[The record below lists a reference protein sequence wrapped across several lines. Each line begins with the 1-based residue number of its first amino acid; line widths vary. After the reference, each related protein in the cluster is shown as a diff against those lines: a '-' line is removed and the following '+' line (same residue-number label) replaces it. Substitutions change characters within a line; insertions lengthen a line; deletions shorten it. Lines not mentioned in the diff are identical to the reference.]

1 MVHRLF
7 QVNPSEIVQ
16 MDSVLRANLK
26 QAMSELL
33 LFKEQWDIGDA
44 ELIDVII
51 DLMENHV
58 DIKMEPVTVS

>member
-58 DIKMEPVTVS
+58 DIKMEPGTVS

>member
-58 DIKMEPVTVS
+58 DIKMEPVTMS

>member
-51 DLMENHV
+51 ENHV